1 MTRWRA
7 SPGRCRRSTVG
18 RHRDP
23 TLSERHVR
31 CECTRGFVDAGSRQ
45 EVALCRVDV
54 ASAQAHVANA
64 EVSRVLI
71 V

>member
-1 MTRWRA
+1 MFGA
-7 SPGRCRRSTVG
+7 
-18 RHRDP
+18 
-23 TLSERHVR
+23 
-31 CECTRGFVDAGSRQ
+31 ECTRGVVDAGSRQ

-54 ASAQAHVANA
+54 ASAQAHMANA